1 MANRR
6 MFSLDVVGT
15 DKFLELPVTAQCL
28 YFHLGMR
35 ADDDGFISSPKQILK
50 MLSCTN
56 GDMKILAANGY
67 IIPFESGIIV
77 IRHWKQNNYIQSD
90 RYKKTRYI
98 EEKSMLG
105 ISDGEYSLDESCIQS
120 VSSLETQV
128 RLGKDSIV
136 KDSINTI
143 SSEPKASEPDPSG
156 ILLILNDKT
165 VYDVPLSKI
174 EKWKSAYPAVDIEQE
189 LRKMGAWL
197 DANPTKRKTKRG
209 VDRFINTW
217 LAKEQD
223 RGGVYRGAPR
233 QQASQ
238 GETRW
243 QRESKEVMEKYGN
256 LPSSP
261 DDPFQ

>member
-56 GDMKILAANGY
+56 GDMKILAENGY

-98 EEKSMLG
+98 KEKSMLG
-105 ISDGEYSLDESCIQS
+105 VSDGEYSLDESCIQS
-120 VSSLETQV
+120 VSNLETQV
-128 RLGKDSIV
+128 RLGKDSVVKDSVV
-136 KDSINTI
+136 KDSINII
-143 SSEPKASEPDPSG
+143 SSEPKVSEPDPSG
-156 ILLILNDKT
+156 ILLMLNDKN

-174 EKWKSAYPAVDIEQE
+174 EKWKTAYPAVDIEQE

-223 RGGVYRGAPR
+223 RGGVYRGAQQ
-233 QQASQ
+233 QQAQ
-238 GETRW
+238 KVN
-243 QRESKEVMEKYGN
+243 KEPEGGYYGVK
-256 LPSSP
+256 LW
-261 DDPFQ
+261 